1 MIGVQGIFW
10 AAVCGVVYPY
20 LGYPLILRALSALM
34 ALGATAR
41 RSDQRRVPGAM
52 PSVSLIIPVHNEAAR
67 IARKVANTAALRYPP
82 GRLQVLFVSDGSTD
96 GTVDL
101 IRDAAMPE
109 MTVVELTRRGGKAAA
124 LNAGLVRAT
133 NDLIVFSDA
142 SIQLEPE
149 ALERIVVPFDD
160 PNIGCVSGEDRI
172 AEAGGEGLYG
182 RYELAL
188 RRLESA
194 VHSIVGASG
203 SFYAQR
209 RSLCQPFTEGLAP
222 DFLSVL
228 RTVEQGA
235 RAVSEPLAVGSMTS
249 LKDPRHEFER
259 KVRTLIRGLTT
270 LFAYVHLLNPLRYG
284 WFAFLLFSHKVMRWT
299 APIFLLSAL
308 LSALLLARSPLYLAA
323 FIVQVMFYLAALA
336 ALLRLWGIDRSLLGK
351 VALYFSSSNA
361 AVLAAWFHYARGV
374 RQELWTP
381 TQR

>member
-1 MIGVQGIFW
+1 MSGVESIFW
-10 AAVCGVVYPY
+10 AAVFGVLYPY
-20 LGYPLILRALSALM
+20 IGYPLILM
-34 ALGATAR
+34 ALRATAGWPEVSR
-41 RSDQRRVPGAM
+41 APGVT
-52 PSVSLIIPVHNEAAR
+52 PSVSLIIPVHNEAVR
-67 IARKVANTAALRYPP
+67 IARKVANTVALQYPSE
-82 GRLQVLFVSDGSTD
+82 RLQVLFVSDGSTD

-101 IRDAAMPE
+101 IRAAATPE

-124 LNAGLVRAT
+124 LNAGLALAT
-133 NDLIVFSDA
+133 NDVVVFSDA

-149 ALERIVVPFDD
+149 ALERLVMPFAD

-172 AEAGGEGLYG
+172 AEISGEGLYG

-209 RSLCQPFTEGLAP
+209 RSLCQPFAEGLAP

-228 RTVEQGA
+228 RTVEQGY
-235 RAVSEPLAVGSMTS
+235 RAVTEPSALGSMTS
-249 LKDPRHEFER
+249 VTDPRHEFER

-270 LFAYVHLLNPLRYG
+270 LFAHVHLLNPLRYG
-284 WFAFLLFSHKVMRWT
+284 RVAFLLFSHKVMRWT
-299 APIFLLSAL
+299 APIFLLTAM
-308 LSALLLARSPLYLAA
+308 LSALLLAGSPLYLAA
-323 FIVQVMFYLAALA
+323 FAAQLVFYLAALA
-336 ALLRLWGIDRSLLGK
+336 ALIQLGGVDRSLLGR

-361 AVLAAWFHYARGV
+361 AVLMAWFQYARGV

-381 TQR
+381 SQR